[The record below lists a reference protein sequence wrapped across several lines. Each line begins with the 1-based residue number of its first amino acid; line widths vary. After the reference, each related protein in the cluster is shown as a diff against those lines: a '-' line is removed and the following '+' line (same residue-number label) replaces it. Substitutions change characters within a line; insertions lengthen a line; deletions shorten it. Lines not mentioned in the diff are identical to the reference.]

1 MEQKKKR
8 KEEEEKKRK
17 KRKKINRKNKEKE
30 SSLLTTVNIQ
40 RQITLV
46 TIDNGFCPTPT
57 PCLMYLMDKWVTE
70 KFLWTLTCD
79 PLPSSP
85 TAQWITSIRKIDIF
99 VFPTCLP
106 FLLSLHFLFV
116 AWEIHL
122 KSFLKLYYDT
132 IYICYIVILLLNIK
146 DIECFL

>member
-1 MEQKKKR
+1 MEQKKKKK

-70 KFLWTLTCD
+70 NFL
-79 PLPSSP
+79 
-85 TAQWITSIRKIDIF
+85 
-99 VFPTCLP
+99 
-106 FLLSLHFLFV
+106 
-116 AWEIHL
+116 
-122 KSFLKLYYDT
+122 
-132 IYICYIVILLLNIK
+132 
-146 DIECFL
+146 

>member
-70 KFLWTLTCD
+70 NFLWMLTCD
-79 PLPSSP
+79 PLASPP
-85 TAQWITSIRKIDIF
+85 TAPWITSIRKIDIF
-99 VFPTCLP
+99 IFPTFLP

-116 AWEIHL
+116 VWEIHL